1 MARIEDFLNEARTEA
16 LELLVDISER
26 DDAAAFAGPPLNLE
40 GLGQGSRAVVM
51 KRGHWEDS
59 IRLGVSPA
67 FRGVR
72 AALTATTQ
80 GRPESKDPFPQAL
93 RRLATHDAVSRRGV
107 VPDPRLE
114 RVGACFTAVADL
126 VRDMPAE
133 EKRRVHDHVATT
145 AAHVAR
151 ACAAA
156 QTRPGA
162 LHERSRERL
171 TVVARDL
178 DARRTTAAP
187 HELGE
192 RGLVGVP
199 ETPLEQA
206 LSRWHA
212 HSADALGGERLA
224 AGAASAPDVAGVAA
238 QVSAAAYRACLAQ
251 DDPAAHERAEH
262 WKGQALA
269 WRDARDAWRPPP
281 VLVSGDHRPQP
292 ELTAVGRDLR
302 ERLGS
307 EFRATDGRWVPPER
321 LADPEALRRFEYDAR
336 RVMSD
341 LGERYHSAVG
351 SLAKSEVI
359 AIPVAQQSGLDDVAL
374 EAMRGPNGRRDWVV
388 LPATDEAAKRL
399 TNTAAQVEAAAGK
412 LNALPRDE
420 TRGDQISRAVA
431 PAFPNRGATPTV
443 AAAAPRPRTEPQGR
457 SGPTLER

>member
-40 GLGQGSRAVVM
+40 GLGQGSRAVVT

-80 GRPESKDPFPQAL
+80 GRPESKDPFPHAL
-93 RRLATHDAVSRRGV
+93 RRLGTHDAVSRRGV

-171 TVVARDL
+171 TVVARESGCAAHDRCSSRAGGARSRRGSG
-178 DARRTTAAP
+178 DSPRTGSQSVARAQCGCPRRGAACGRRCVRARRRGGGCSGQRCRIPRLLGPRRPGRARARGALEGAGTRVARSARRVETTACFGQWRPSTAA
-187 HELGE
+187 
-192 RGLVGVP
+192 R
-199 ETPLEQA
+199 
-206 LSRWHA
+206 A
-212 HSADALGGERLA
+212 HSSGPRPPRTAGLGVSCHRRSVGSARAVGRSGGSASVRVRRTAGHVRLGGEVPLCGGLSCKVGGDRN
-224 AGAASAPDVAGVAA
+224 PC
-238 QVSAAAYRACLAQ
+238 SAA
-251 DDPAAHERAEH
+251 
-262 WKGQALA
+262 
-269 WRDARDAWRPPP
+269 
-281 VLVSGDHRPQP
+281 
-292 ELTAVGRDLR
+292 VG
-302 ERLGS
+302 
-307 EFRATDGRWVPPER
+307 
-321 LADPEALRRFEYDAR
+321 
-336 RVMSD
+336 
-341 LGERYHSAVG
+341 
-351 SLAKSEVI
+351 
-359 AIPVAQQSGLDDVAL
+359 
-374 EAMRGPNGRRDWVV
+374 
-388 LPATDEAAKRL
+388 
-399 TNTAAQVEAAAGK
+399 
-412 LNALPRDE
+412 
-420 TRGDQISRAVA
+420 TR
-431 PAFPNRGATPTV
+431 
-443 AAAAPRPRTEPQGR
+443 
-457 SGPTLER
+457 